1 MLSTL
6 TPVLGRFFT
15 YPDPDFSGLDPNFW
29 QNPDPDSDPN
39 PGKKTDPKHWCKY
52 SKLALEVGK

>member
-39 PGKKTDPKHWCKY
+39 PGKKKGSET
-52 SKLALEVGK
+52 LV